1 MKMVMNAMEECIGAE
16 GASESIDE
24 KVVELTNKVLAK
36 AKEMADEL
44 LRKVTVS
51 ELAKEADISEKRIR
65 ELLVISKELND
76 LIDDTDGE

>member
-1 MKMVMNAMEECIGAE
+1 
-16 GASESIDE
+16 
-24 KVVELTNKVLAK
+24 
-36 AKEMADEL
+36 MADEL

-76 LIDDTDGE
+76 LIDDPDGE